1 MIQALRRKHFYPSR
15 IASPWGLVNALGI
28 SGPSHSAF
36 WLGIKVLAPVTV
48 GMNIP
53 YTSS

>member
-1 MIQALRRKHFYPSR
+1 MMQVLRRKHFYPSR
-15 IASPWGLVNALGI
+15 IIHPWGLVNTSGI
-28 SGPSHSAF
+28 SGLSHAAF
-36 WLGIKVLAPVTV
+36 WLCLKVLAPVTG